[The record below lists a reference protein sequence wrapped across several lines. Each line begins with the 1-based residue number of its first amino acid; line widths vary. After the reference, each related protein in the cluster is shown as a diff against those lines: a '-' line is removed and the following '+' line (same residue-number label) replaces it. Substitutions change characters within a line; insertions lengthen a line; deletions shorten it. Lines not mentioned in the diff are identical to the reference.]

1 MVSKEDTMN
10 KKTALTTL
18 IAFSLAAASAQE
30 YDYNQ
35 SVALQVPE
43 APKELSVPEGHRLSQ
58 KVLASGV
65 QIYVCS
71 AKADKSGFEWAF
83 KAPEAVL
90 DSEKGLRLGTHY
102 GGPSWEAQDGS
113 KVTGEVK
120 ARANSTDPNAIPWL
134 LLATK
139 SAGKAGSF
147 AKTTFIQRLETVS
160 GKAPTSACSESNLNQ
175 EARVGYTATYY
186 FYEGK

>member
-1 MVSKEDTMN
+1 MN
-10 KKTALTTL
+10 KKLQSLALVSLLTLSTAL
-18 IAFSLAAASAQE
+18 AQ
-30 YDYNQ
+30 DYGEHYG
-35 SVALQVPE
+35 VAQTPE
-43 APKELSVPEGHRLSQ
+43 APKELAVPEGHRLSQ
-58 KVLASGV
+58 KALASGV

-90 DSEKGLRLGTHY
+90 DSDKGIRLGIHY
-102 GGPSWEAQDGS
+102 GGPSWEGTDGS

-120 ARANSTDPNAIPWL
+120 ARASSSDPNAIPWL

-139 SAGKAGSF
+139 SAGKEGQF
-147 AKTTFIQRLETVS
+147 AKTSFIQRLETIG
-160 GKAPTSACSESNLNQ
+160 GKAPSTACTETNLNQ

-186 FYEGK
+186 FYEAK